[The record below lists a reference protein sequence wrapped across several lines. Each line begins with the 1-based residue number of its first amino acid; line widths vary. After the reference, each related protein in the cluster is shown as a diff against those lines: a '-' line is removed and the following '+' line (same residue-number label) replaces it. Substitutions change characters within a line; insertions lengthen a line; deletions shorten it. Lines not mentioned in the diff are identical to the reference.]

1 MAQEKFSQTMSL
13 PSYQANPVSDKS
25 GMISND
31 LSNLAGTVGLFAE
44 GINEIAKEGTASA
57 VEADIQ
63 KNIEDYQKQSPTY
76 LAQNEFDIKTI
87 QSKLND
93 PTVKDTEIPGLVK
106 SINDKVDFLQNA
118 KDQRKITDYEFSQRV
133 NQITREAVSKN
144 PAFTK
149 EILNRA
155 QQTLDLNNIQKT
167 LKLDTQLYE
176 QQRQSQ
182 EEERRNLRELGEKFF
197 IKAPKI
203 KDENGREYDDYAALE
218 RDVTV
223 AMKDARVAET
233 IKNLAANKKN
243 VSEAELQSIVNSGYH
258 MSTVNNTYRNALS
271 TFKTTMSD
279 PSIPLDKKLLTL
291 DLQANTIKQGFAS
304 EFSRFYNAPE
314 IKVAA
319 DFLDKQIDG
328 LVTSLKNDST
338 GKNFADI
345 LETNSKVMTKLSELE
360 LRNQGIDPVYTK
372 VISDLAPA
380 LNKFNLNSK
389 TEDTL
394 VNWANLVLEKS
405 LQKMQKGD
413 SNPKNQETVDTV
425 FQKGTIILQNGE
437 KVSINGG
444 YLNSS
449 ANNISKGDA
458 TFVPVFKQSLDNYI
472 AYINFDSDFLST
484 KDRQVQQKKQFGA
497 MEEMFKQIGDPKFKE
512 AAKYID
518 GYQGS
523 QLLKGVDDYNMAVHN
538 SFMKY
543 RVANPDEKVRIS
555 QNFDG
560 TLISTG
566 GSEEFNTKYIG
577 RINTALKAYATL
589 NGKSTN
595 EISNEFYDRY
605 YKDIFTKN
613 VSELSMRVKPVE
625 EGNIDLTK
633 RPVVNNADGTISTV
647 RSISVGIDGKQVVIP
662 TVSDDG
668 RIMTS
673 NEAIKSYLDTGKHL
687 GKFKTVEEADAFAK
701 QLSNDQ
707 AKMYSPGN
715 TLNNF
720 ASTPG
725 GGANK
730 KADMIST
737 AFVPKIISQ
746 ANAGEVD
753 QIVTRLIEKE
763 SKGLHINPT
772 TRSLVESPKGAK
784 GITQVMPATGI
795 DPGYGVRPL
804 QNQTEAEYKRFG
816 RDYFMA
822 MLNEFNGDAAKALAA
837 YNWGPDKVKST
848 VKKHGGSWFTKLPP
862 ETKDYVVSIL

>member
-13 PSYQANPVSDKS
+13 PSYQANPISDKS

-44 GINEIAKEGTASA
+44 GINEIAKVGTTSA
-57 VEADIQ
+57 VEEDIK
-63 KNIEDYQKQSPTY
+63 KNIEDYKKQSPTF
-76 LAQNEFDIKTI
+76 LAQNEFDIKTT
-87 QSKLND
+87 QAKLND
-93 PTVKDTEIPGLVK
+93 PTTKDTEIPGLVK

-118 KDQRKITDYEFSQRV
+118 KDQRRITDYEFSQRV

-144 PAFTK
+144 PAYTK
-149 EILNRA
+149 EILSTA
-155 QQTLDLNNIQKT
+155 QQTLDLNNIQQT
-167 LKLDTQLYE
+167 LKLDNKIYE
-176 QQRQSQ
+176 EQRQSQ
-182 EEERRNLRELGEKFF
+182 EEQRRNLRELGEKFF
-197 IKAPKI
+197 IKAPKV
-203 KDENGREYDDYAALE
+203 KDANGREYDDYAALE
-218 RDVTV
+218 REVTV
-223 AMKDARVAET
+223 AMKDARAAEVV
-233 IKNLAANKKN
+233 KNLAANKKN
-243 VSEAELQSIVNSGYH
+243 VSEAELQEIVNSNIH
-258 MSTVNNTYRNALS
+258 WSVVNSSYRTSLSEFNTLM
-271 TFKTTMSD
+271 KD
-279 PSIPLDKKLLTL
+279 PSMSLDKKMLTL
-291 DLQANTIKQGFAS
+291 DLLANQQKQNFATQ
-304 EFSRFYNAPE
+304 FGRFYNKPE
-314 IKVAA
+314 IKEAS
-319 DFLDKQIDG
+319 DFLSKQIDG
-328 LVTSLKNDST
+328 VVTSLKNDST

-345 LETNSKVMTKLSELE
+345 LETNSKINTKLSELE
-360 LRNQGIDPVYTK
+360 LRNMGIDPVYTK
-372 VISDLAPA
+372 SLSDLAPY
-380 LNKFNLNSK
+380 LNKFNLNPK
-389 TEDTL
+389 LENDL
-394 VNWANLVLEKS
+394 INYGNLTVTGILS
-405 LQKMQKGD
+405 KMQKGQAGAKD
-413 SNPKNQETVDTV
+413 QGTIDNV
-425 FQKGTIILQNGE
+425 FQKGTITLQNGE
-437 KVSINGG
+437 KLSINGG

-449 ANNISKGDA
+449 ANNISKGDP
-458 TFVPVFKQSLDNYI
+458 TVVPVFKQSLDNYI

-497 MEEMFKQIGDPKFKE
+497 MEEVFKQIGDPKFKE

-518 GYQGS
+518 PYQGS

-566 GSEEFNTKYIG
+566 GSEEFNTKYIA
-577 RINTALKAYATL
+577 RINTSLKAYATL
-589 NGKSTN
+589 NGKGTN

-647 RSISVGIDGKQVVIP
+647 RSISVGIDGKQIVIP

-701 QLSNDQ
+701 QLHNDQ

-730 KADMIST
+730 KADLIST

-763 SKGLHINPT
+763 SKGLHVNPT
-772 TRSLVESPKGAK
+772 TRQLVESPRGAK
-784 GITQVMPATGI
+784 GITQVMPATGV
-795 DPGYGVRPL
+795 DPGYGVKPL